1 MINNN
6 KTLIAMKKERY
17 VSPEACLETVEVSAA
32 LLTGSPETTTES
44 SLEVFEDNGDAISW

>member
-17 VSPEACLETVEVSAA
+17 VSPKACLETVEVSAA